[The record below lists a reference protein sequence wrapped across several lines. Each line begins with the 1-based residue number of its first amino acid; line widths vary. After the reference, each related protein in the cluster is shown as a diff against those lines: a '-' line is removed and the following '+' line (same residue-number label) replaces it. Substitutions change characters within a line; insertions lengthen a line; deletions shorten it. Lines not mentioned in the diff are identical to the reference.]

1 MSYTPYPSGDDRKE
15 NPHIVA
21 SNDLVTW
28 EKVLN
33 PDRALDEPA
42 GNVPLKI
49 YNSDAHIVY
58 NDDLDRMEMYWRFV
72 DDTTYGLYIYR
83 MTSDNGVDWTEK
95 DISAYSPNRLEK
107 DYVSPAILYDNG
119 TYKMWYVGPQ
129 NKVYYTESS
138 DGLEWT
144 NEQVL
149 DVKYE
154 DNTNTWHIDVI
165 KSDIGYEMIAV
176 SYDEWKNHNDM
187 NLYYTSSKDGLN
199 WETGKIILRPTKGTG
214 YWDNRGIYRSTFVKI
229 NGTYLVYYGGTNED
243 LHHGLGL
250 VYGKDIYN
258 LKSTNVNFSSKT
270 DRNKF
275 AEKLKKELK

>member
-1 MSYTPYPSGDDRKE
+1 MKKIIFGALVLILLICCFIPGNYNSKYKLNVVSSYGDDESYHPKVLAFDKEWNGYKYWMSYTPYPSGDDRKE

-95 DISAYSPNRLEK
+95 EISAYSPNRLEK

-199 WETGKIILRPTKGTG
+199 WETGK
-214 YWDNRGIYRSTFVKI
+214 
-229 NGTYLVYYGGTNED
+229 
-243 LHHGLGL
+243 
-250 VYGKDIYN
+250 
-258 LKSTNVNFSSKT
+258 
-270 DRNKF
+270 
-275 AEKLKKELK
+275 